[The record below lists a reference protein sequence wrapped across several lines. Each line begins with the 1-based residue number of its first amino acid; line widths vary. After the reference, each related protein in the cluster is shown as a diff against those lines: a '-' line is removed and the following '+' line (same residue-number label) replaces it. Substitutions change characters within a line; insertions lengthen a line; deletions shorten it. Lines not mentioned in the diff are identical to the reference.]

1 MTDATDQ
8 HTDGN
13 AIAGILQEIFVAEF
27 TTLERTCQSCGDRNP
42 AGAHRN
48 YRGAGIVLR
57 CPHCNDVALRLAVL
71 PDQYVL
77 ELRGAW
83 SRRIE
88 MSGPAGSE

>member
-13 AIAGILQEIFVAEF
+13 AIAGILQGIFVAEF

-42 AGAHRN
+42 AGAHRS

-57 CPHCNDVALRLAVL
+57 CPRCNDVALRLAVL
-71 PDQYVL
+71 PDQCVF

-83 SRRIE
+83 SRRSEI
-88 MSGPAGSE
+88 SGLGGSE

>member
-1 MTDATDQ
+1 MTVATEQ

-42 AGAHRN
+42 AGAHRS

-57 CPHCNDVALRLAVL
+57 CPHCDDVALRLAVL
-71 PDQYVL
+71 PDQYVF

-88 MSGPAGSE
+88 I

>member
-42 AGAHRN
+42 AGAHRS

-57 CPHCNDVALRLAVL
+57 
-71 PDQYVL
+71 
-77 ELRGAW
+77 
-83 SRRIE
+83 
-88 MSGPAGSE
+88 

>member
-1 MTDATDQ
+1 MSMAATEH

-13 AIAGILQEIFVAEF
+13 AIAGLLQEVFVAEF

-42 AGAHRN
+42 AGAHRS

-57 CPHCNDVALRLAVL
+57 CPHCGDVALRLAVL
-71 PDQYVL
+71 PDRHVF

-83 SRRIE
+83 SRRTE
-88 MSGPAGSE
+88 A